1 MSGTQDSA
9 NQLESKNNSPLREVG
24 AETLP
29 TPFGRLI
36 LLKHLARGGMGD
48 VFLATA
54 AGIEGA
60 ERPCVVKII
69 RPDHARDD
77 SFLARFVDEA
87 RIQAQLQH
95 PGVAQVLEA
104 ATGDDGQPFV
114 VVEHVEGRNLGEVRS
129 RATSLGVGVAWPEAV
144 AIAIALGDALAHVHE
159 RTDAEGRP
167 LAIAHRDLSPQNVMI
182 GYGGDVKVIDF
193 GTARGE
199 NRRSRTISGVVFAKP
214 GYVAPEVANNTPGG
228 APADLYAFGVILW
241 ELLAGRRFLDG
252 DAAMHLAAVATG
264 ERRPAPLSV
273 QTGAPLVVD
282 AIVARLTATEA
293 AARYASAHQAVADLV
308 EALKQAPTLPNG
320 DRSVR
325 GRIASLMQRLYPAE
339 PTRSR
344 AEFAELVALARRE
357 QPPRVSLPPSPSPSP
372 PASGEPDV
380 LPGTRYKLVRQ
391 VGEGGM
397 GIVYEA
403 VHVDLSRTVAV
414 KLLAREHS
422 ASPAW
427 VAQFR
432 AEARAIAQLSHEHI
446 VQLHDFGVSADGR
459 PFYVME
465 WLDGESLESYLERE
479 RGMDYRE
486 ALEIGIKV
494 CSALEVAHRADI
506 VHCDI
511 KPENLFLV
519 RGGGFKL
526 LDFGVAQALTRA
538 PARDPDASPAFRVV
552 GTPEYL
558 APEQATGKGADR
570 RSDLYAL
577 GVVLYRLVT
586 GELPHSGS
594 SAVALLHAKTSKT
607 VEPPRMR
614 APNRGLPMM
623 VDRIISQALEQD
635 PERRFQTATEL
646 RFALERALGEPA
658 RARRRRQRIG
668 RVLVAATLLS
678 AGTLTALSL
687 AKPAVREHVAG
698 WAARGKV
705 LVASFQNRHQ
715 ESAPAEVAV
724 AANEA
729 GAERDI
735 GAKRAPEEAS
745 QAEPDDALVETDD
758 TLASDDSLAEVEPE
772 TNDSAP
778 NDSAPNDAVAKVEA
792 ATTEIGPPPPPASAK
807 SEPSSSAL
815 APERHDLASE
825 VAQAVDMMS
834 AGSKI
839 KGFNALRR
847 LGKKNPEVPSVLQ
860 AWSYAAVQMKAWGEA
875 HRVAKRWA
883 KVDPSVDA
891 RLHLARL
898 ERATGRGNPRATVRK
913 LAREYPDNAEV
924 QKALATY
931 GGGKV
936 ALR

>member
-1 MSGTQDSA
+1 MSGTRDAA
-9 NQLESKNNSPLREVG
+9 NHMESKKNSSFQPTRSE
-24 AETLP
+24 ALP
-29 TPFGRLI
+29 RSFGRLI

-54 AGIEGA
+54 RGIEGT

-69 RPDHARDD
+69 RPDHASDE
-77 SFLARFVDEA
+77 SFLARFLDEA

-104 ATGDDGQPFV
+104 TTADDGQPFV

-144 AIAIALGDALAHVHE
+144 AVAIALGDALAHVHE
-159 RTDAEGRP
+159 RTDADGRP
-167 LAIAHRDLSPQNVMI
+167 LSIVHRDLSPQNVMV

-252 DAAMHLAAVATG
+252 DAATHLAEVALG
-264 ERRPAPLSV
+264 ERRPGPLSELV
-273 QTGAPLVVD
+273 GAPPTID
-282 AIVARLTATEA
+282 AIIARLTATEA
-293 AARYASAHQAVADLV
+293 GERYARAHEAVADLV
-308 EALKQAPTLPNG
+308 MALKQASTLPNG

-339 PTRSR
+339 PARSR

-357 QPPRVSLPPSPSPSP
+357 QPPRVSLPPSPSPPESD
-372 PASGEPDV
+372 EPDL
-380 LPGTRYKLVRQ
+380 LPGTRYKLMRRI
-391 VGEGGM
+391 GEGGM
-397 GIVYEA
+397 GVVYEA
-403 VHVDLSRTVAV
+403 VHIDLSRTVAI

-422 ASPAW
+422 ASPVW

-432 AEARAIAQLSHEHI
+432 AEARAIAQLAHEHI
-446 VQLHDFGVSADGR
+446 VQLHDFGVSADGQ

-479 RGMDYRE
+479 KGMDYRE
-486 ALEIGIKV
+486 ALEIGVKI
-494 CSALEVAHRADI
+494 CRALEVAHRADI
-506 VHCDI
+506 VHRDI

-526 LDFGVAQALTRA
+526 LDFGIAQALTRA
-538 PARDPDASPAFRVV
+538 PARDPDASPEFRIV

-558 APEQATGKGADR
+558 APEQATGGDADR
-570 RSDLYAL
+570 RSDLYSL

-586 GELPHSGS
+586 GELPHAGR

-607 VEPPRMR
+607 VEPPRLR
-614 APNRGLPMM
+614 APKRGLPLM
-623 VDRIISQALEQD
+623 VDRIITQALEQD

-668 RVLVAATLLS
+668 RALVAATVLG
-678 AGTLTALSL
+678 ACTLTALAV
-687 AKPAVREHVAG
+687 AKPGVREHVVTL
-698 WAARGKV
+698 AARGSAFV
-705 LVASFQNRHQ
+705 RSIQERHDQ
-715 ESAPAEVAV
+715 SARAAVAV
-724 AANEA
+724 TANEA
-729 GAERDI
+729 SAEREAQKIRSLAEASREAPDAPAAH
-735 GAKRAPEEAS
+735 GESDELLGENEPAAAPADARDEDGSNGDTEAGVAEFGPPLPPDSEPEEA
-745 QAEPDDALVETDD
+745 LV
-758 TLASDDSLAEVEPE
+758 AAPSNAP
-772 TNDSAP
+772 SAP
-778 NDSAPNDAVAKVEA
+778 S
-792 ATTEIGPPPPPASAK
+792 G
-807 SEPSSSAL
+807 
-815 APERHDLASE
+815 HDVGSE
-825 VAQAVDMMS
+825 VAQAIDMMS

-847 LGKKNPEVPSVLQ
+847 LGKKNPAAPSVLQ

-875 HRVAKRWA
+875 HRVAREWA

-891 RLHLARL
+891 RLHLAWL
-898 ERATGRGNPRATVRK
+898 ERATGRGNPRTTVRK
-913 LAREYPDNAEV
+913 LADEHPDNPEV

-936 ALR
+936 ASR